1 MYIIEPRTTDIYYQ
15 VGKPVL
21 PYCKEAIESYRD
33 IYYQVGKPVLP
44 YCEEAIGSF
53 SIDDGYDS
61 EIVNFKM
68 T

>member
-1 MYIIEPRTTDIYYQ
+1 MYVIEPRTSDIHYQ

-21 PYCKEAIESYRD
+21 PYCK
-33 IYYQVGKPVLP
+33 Q
-44 YCEEAIGSF
+44 AIGSF

-61 EIVNFKM
+61 EIVTFKM

>member
-1 MYIIEPRTTDIYYQ
+1 MYITEPRTSDIHYQ

-21 PYCKEAIESYRD
+21 PYCR
-33 IYYQVGKPVLP
+33 
-44 YCEEAIGSF
+44 EAIGNF